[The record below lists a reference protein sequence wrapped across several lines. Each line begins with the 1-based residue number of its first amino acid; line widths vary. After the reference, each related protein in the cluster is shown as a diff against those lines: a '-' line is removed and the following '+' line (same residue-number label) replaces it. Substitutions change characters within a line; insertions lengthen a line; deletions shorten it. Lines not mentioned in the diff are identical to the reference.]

1 MRRCWNGRQTG
12 LRNQR
17 YKASEFES
25 RSAHHLLIGD
35 INMYDSNDYS
45 LGALAL
51 LANICQV
58 ASFHL
63 NVSEI
68 TNDEI
73 MKHLQKQDN
82 ILNEQTNIYLKKI
95 IKQNEEILDLLKKL
109 VKNEE

>member
-1 MRRCWNGRQTG
+1 MITYN
-12 LRNQR
+12 
-17 YKASEFES
+17 
-25 RSAHHLLIGD
+25 
-35 INMYDSNDYS
+35 YDDSQLGA

-82 ILNEQTNIYLKKI
+82 ILNEQTNLYLKKI
-95 IKQNEEILDLLKKL
+95 IEQNDEILGLLKNK
-109 VKNEE
+109 